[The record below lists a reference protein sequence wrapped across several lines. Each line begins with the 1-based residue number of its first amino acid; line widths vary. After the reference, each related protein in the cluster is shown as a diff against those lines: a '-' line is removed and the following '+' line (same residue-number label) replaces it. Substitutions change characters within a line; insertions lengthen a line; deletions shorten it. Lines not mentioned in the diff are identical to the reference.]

1 MSSSPKTSAGYTFL
15 WEVDDPFLKESD
27 KLLRQAFDILQTQR
41 RIFDQ
46 WGVVLRSKFERVAGA
61 LDQTLLASA
70 LIVLPKAF
78 AAWDVYRPVVVS
90 KARALIP
97 ILPLASAN
105 PDEAELDPASEIIEE
120 FQRLGP
126 DQQDKSAK
134 NLALLWRHFED
145 SFGGLSGFLASPET
159 EQSLYLDKLKT
170 ASDRMKLARGSAVAF
185 HYVTV
190 EMMRLYVGCL
200 RASRSD
206 ETAIALARYASAL
219 INHGR
224 STTPAITMQSA
235 A

>member
-1 MSSSPKTSAGYTFL
+1 
-15 WEVDDPFLKESD
+15 VDDPFLKESD
-27 KLLRQAFDILQTQR
+27 RLLRQAFEIWQTQR
-41 RIFDQ
+41 RVFDQ
-46 WGVVLRSKFERVAGA
+46 WGMVLRSKFERVAGA

-78 AAWDVYRPVVVS
+78 TAWDVYRPVVVS
-90 KARALIP
+90 KVRALFP
-97 ILPLASAN
+97 ILPLPSVD
-105 PDEAELDPASEIIEE
+105 PDEAESDPASEIIVE
-120 FQRLGP
+120 FQKLDP

-145 SFGGLSGFLASPET
+145 SFGGFSGFLASPET
-159 EQSLYLDKLKT
+159 EQSLYLDKLKA
-170 ASDRMKLARGSAVAF
+170 ASGRMRLARGSAVAF

-200 RASRSD
+200 RAKRSD
-206 ETAIALARYASAL
+206 EAAIVLARYASAL

-224 STTPAITMQSA
+224 STTPAITMRSA